1 MNGDARAV
9 FVKACHNSG
18 PYAPGCTGNKKDFAV
33 ECRLWHGII
42 LKDFIAHMQYEQT
55 PSLPIPDESS
65 AAHSARVADH
75 IRDSIRSAG
84 GQISFAEFMHEAL
97 YAPGLGYYSAG
108 ATKFGADGDF
118 ITAPEVST
126 VYGNVVA
133 RQCAEVLAGI
143 DAGGVLE
150 FGAGTGKLAA
160 DMLQAFARLGAMPTA
175 YKILEVS
182 ADLRER
188 QESLLR
194 REVPQ
199 FVDMVSWL
207 TDMPENHRGVIV
219 ANEVLDALPVERFVR
234 RSDAIFQLGV
244 GLQNNEF
251 VPVER
256 PAAAL
261 LAAAVADIEADM
273 GARFADGFVSE
284 VSLAVP
290 AWIADIGNCLQQGVA
305 FLFDYGLSRREYYA
319 PDRSDGW
326 LRCHFRHHAH
336 NDPYIYPGIQDITT
350 WVDFSAVAG
359 AAVSNGLDIV
369 GYVTQSQFLTGGGL
383 NVEME
388 NFAALPLPQQLKL
401 SSQIKTL
408 TLPGEMG
415 ENFKCIALG
424 RGEVP
429 TPSAFQ
435 NADRTRT
442 L

>member
-1 MNGDARAV
+1 
-9 FVKACHNSG
+9 
-18 PYAPGCTGNKKDFAV
+18 
-33 ECRLWHGII
+33 
-42 LKDFIAHMQYEQT
+42 MQYEQT
-55 PSLPIPDESS
+55 ASLPIPDESS
-65 AAHSARVADH
+65 AEHSALVAEH
-75 IRDSIRSAG
+75 IRDRIRSAG

-126 VYGNVVA
+126 IFGNVVA
-133 RQCAEVLAGI
+133 RQCAEVLTAD

-160 DMLQAFARLGAMPTA
+160 DMLQAFDRLGAMPTK
-175 YKILEVS
+175 YSILEVS
-182 ADLRER
+182 ADLRQR

-199 FVDMVSWL
+199 FVDRVSWV
-207 TDMPENHRGVIV
+207 TDMPQNHRGVIV
-219 ANEVLDALPVERFVR
+219 ANEVLDALPVARFVR
-234 RSDAIFQLGV
+234 RNGAVFELGV
-244 GLQNNEF
+244 GLRDDEF
-251 VPVER
+251 VQVES

-261 LAAAVADIEADM
+261 LAAAVAEIETELGRA
-273 GARFADGFVSE
+273 FVDGYISE
-284 VSLAVP
+284 VSLAAP
-290 AWIADIGNCLQQGVA
+290 AWIADIGDCLQQGVV
-305 FLFDYGLSRREYYA
+305 FLFDYGVTRREYYA

-336 NDPYIYPGIQDITT
+336 SNPYVYPGIQDLTA

-369 GYVTQSQFLTGGGL
+369 GYLTQSQFLMGGGL
-383 NVEME
+383 NAEMQ
-388 NFAALPLPQQLKL
+388 NFAELPLQQQLEL
-401 SSQIKTL
+401 SGQIKTL

-424 RGEVP
+424 RGDVP

-435 NADRTRT
+435 YADRTRT